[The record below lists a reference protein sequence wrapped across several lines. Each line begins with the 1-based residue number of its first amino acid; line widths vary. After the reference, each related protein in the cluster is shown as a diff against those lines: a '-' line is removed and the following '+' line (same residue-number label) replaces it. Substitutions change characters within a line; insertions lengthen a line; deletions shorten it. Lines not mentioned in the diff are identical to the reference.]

1 MKHKFILP
9 GLTIFFILGVLT
21 NIFAQERFVRPVDEG
36 KKDKS
41 FSEFRD
47 KLIEAVKKRDKKYL
61 LSILDPNIKAS
72 FGGDDGIKD
81 FKAMWKID
89 SSKTKL
95 WDELLKVLSNGGNFI
110 DKKTFAAPYSFNA
123 FPEDLDVFEYQ
134 VIFGNNVNLRA
145 KPDLTAKVLTQLS
158 YNIVKVDYEKSVSEG
173 TEEQIYK
180 WLNITT
186 LGGKKGFVSAEFV
199 RSPIDFRAIFEK
211 KKGSWKMTAF
221 VAGD

>member
-1 MKHKFILP
+1 MKQRFIQISLV
-9 GLTIFFILGVLT
+9 FFLILGVLA
-21 NIFAQERFVRPVDEG
+21 NIYAQERFVRPVDEG
-36 KKDKS
+36 KRDKS
-41 FSEFRD
+41 FSEFRN

-95 WDELLKVLSNGGNFI
+95 WDELLKVLSNGGTFI

-123 FPEDLDVFEYQ
+123 FPDDLDVFEYQ
-134 VIFGNNVNLRA
+134 MIFGNNVNLRA
-145 KPDLTAKVLTQLS
+145 KPDLSAKVVTQLS

-173 TEEQIYK
+173 SEEPLYK
-180 WLNITT
+180 WLKITT
-186 LGGKKGFVSAEFV
+186 LGGKTGFVSAEFV

-211 KKGSWKMTAF
+211 IKGKWMMTAF